1 MVPIKRMNY
10 RDAPDNRIVFEH
22 EPAGFWLLRWRFGF
36 LIRFVVFFVT
46 VRRFALAGIQTTEKD
61 SPGIQC
67 LPWGPGYADGES
79 TACASGGRQFFGL
92 LRAGDRFRYGRSGQR
107 EVSAREAHLKRLQVS
122 TKEVAHP

>member
-46 VRRFALAGIQTTEKD
+46 VRRFSRYSMPALGAGLRERRKY
-61 SPGIQC
+61 SLC
-67 LPWGPGYADGES
+67 LWRKTIFRAFTGWGS
-79 TACASGGRQFFGL
+79 LSLWTI
-92 LRAGDRFRYGRSGQR
+92 RA
-107 EVSAREAHLKRLQVS
+107 
-122 TKEVAHP
+122 T